1 MNPQKWSRR
10 SAWGCLIMN
19 RYFPLYENVFVYAV
33 VSASEDRKKTEIHTK
48 IDNSAFNISFHSFY
62 MISISN
68 TRA

>member
-33 VSASEDRKKTEIHTK
+33 VSASEDRKKTE
-48 IDNSAFNISFHSFY
+48 
-62 MISISN
+62 N
-68 TRA
+68 THKNR